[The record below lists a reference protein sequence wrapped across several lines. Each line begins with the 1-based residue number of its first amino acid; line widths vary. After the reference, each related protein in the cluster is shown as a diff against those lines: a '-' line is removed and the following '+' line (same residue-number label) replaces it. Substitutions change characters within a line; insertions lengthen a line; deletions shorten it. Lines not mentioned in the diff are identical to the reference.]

1 MSAAPDVLYLHGDQ
15 LYDETATAWDARTLR
30 PLTVPTPE
38 APLVHRGDCIFR
50 ADPTLAIV
58 CPCTA
63 KQRYVRRHRA
73 EVAS

>member
-1 MSAAPDVLYLHGDQ
+1 MTTAPDVLYHRDGQ
-15 LYDETATAWDARTLR
+15 LYDETATAWDARTLQ
-30 PLTVPTPE
+30 PLTVPSVA

-63 KQRYVRRHRA
+63 RQRYAHRSRA